1 VPVKD
6 AKWSSTVDK
15 TKIFT
20 FWFEEIEQS
29 KWWVKDPQFDE
40 MVTERF
46 AEVHFAASC
55 CELSHWRITPEG
67 RLAEII
73 VLDQFSRNMFRDTA
87 LSFASDPLALAL
99 AQEAIS
105 VGADVALNQSQRNFL
120 YMPFMH
126 SESIIIHDI
135 AVQLYTKNGVQASL
149 DFELKHRDIIKKYG
163 RYAHRNSILGRTS
176 TQAELEFLTQAN
188 SSF

>member
-1 VPVKD
+1 VI
-6 AKWSSTVDK
+6 WGNTVNSND
-15 TKIFT
+15 ILL

-29 KWWVKDPQFDE
+29 KWWIKDLQFDE
-40 MVTERF
+40 MIAQRF
-46 AEVHFAASC
+46 TEVHKAANN
-55 CELSHWRITPEG
+55 CELFHWRKTSEG

-73 VLDQFSRNMFRDTA
+73 VLDQFSRNMFRDTPR
-87 LSFASDPLALAL
+87 SFFSDPLALAL

-105 VGADVALNQSQRNFL
+105 AGADVELNQSQRNFL

-126 SESIIIHDI
+126 SESLIIHDVS
-135 AVQLYTKNGVQASL
+135 VQLYTKNGSQNSL
-149 DFELKHRDIIKKYG
+149 DFELKHRDIIQEFS
-163 RYAHRNSILGRTS
+163 RYPHRNIILGRAS